1 MLAKH
6 AVYGGGGEVLAP
18 QELKDKSGFQHLKR
32 TAAKK
37 KLKQVAKDHSDAR
50 LFEEV

>member
-37 KLKQVAKDHSDAR
+37 LKQVAKDHSDAR